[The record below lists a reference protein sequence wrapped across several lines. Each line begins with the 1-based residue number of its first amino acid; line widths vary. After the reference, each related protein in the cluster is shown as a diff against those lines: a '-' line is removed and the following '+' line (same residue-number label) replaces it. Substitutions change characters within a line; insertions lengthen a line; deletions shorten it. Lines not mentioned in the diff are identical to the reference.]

1 MIGKVAIGLEW
12 CGLRTAGLRREGGDR
27 VPDQLRPDDQT
38 EHRHDRGVAAT
49 QTALQLTEDPLSPF
63 PDQEAMPTAKAR
75 TRPIARPIPVT
86 LFGAASR
93 RQRSA
98 GIPSK
103 RRRRQLESERM
114 SEPIAADVTE
124 RTTLAGERT
133 LLAWWRTGLAGLAVA
148 IAVGRVVPELSPASE
163 EWPYTLLGI
172 AYAVYGIALIVYGTA
187 RGRDVQVAA
196 QRGELSPSRSF
207 APVAMAVAG
216 VLLGLGTIALIVIG

>member
-1 MIGKVAIGLEW
+1 LNGAVCGPPDYAEKAEIASPISFAPMIRQSTAMIAAL
-12 CGLRTAGLRREGGDR
+12 LRPNCASAHRGSAQPVPRSGGDADREGENPSDR
-27 VPDQLRPDDQT
+27 VPHSGDPIR
-38 EHRHDRGVAAT
+38 RGVAASAVGWNPLEA
-49 QTALQLTEDPLSPF
+49 TA
-63 PDQEAMPTAKAR
+63 AAAR
-75 TRPIARPIPVT
+75 V
-86 LFGAASR
+86 
-93 RQRSA
+93 
-98 GIPSK
+98 
-103 RRRRQLESERM
+103 ERM